1 MKYIILVTINQ
12 FQKALKI
19 KIKIKYLGMQKG
31 DIVKSKSDQ
40 SKLFNAIKF
49 APQTTIKMGI
59 KKFIEWY
66 TIYNNI
72 K

>member
-1 MKYIILVTINQ
+1 MNFVNHI
-12 FQKALKI
+12 QKALKI
-19 KIKIKYLGMQKG
+19 KIKINYLGMQKG
-31 DIVKSKSDQ
+31 DIVKSKPDQ

-49 APQTTIKMGI
+49 GPQTTIKTGI

-66 TIYNNI
+66 TVYNNI